1 MNLRTPLL
9 MAAAAAFL
17 MVGTGC
23 ESSKTKAEIS
33 SLMTQNRELQA
44 KLEAESAARAAA
56 DARAQAAT
64 EAASR
69 TPTVVQSP
77 APADMGGGNL
87 VDLRGP
93 AGRPARPAPADLRP
107 APTQDAVLEL
117 KGDVLFDSGT
127 ATIKTSAQK
136 ELDALASKIKQQYAG
151 KTLVIEGHTDATPL
165 KSTSKW
171 KSNKEL
177 GEARA
182 KAVMAYLAKKGVP
195 SKSMQ
200 AVSLGSSQPKSTKD
214 QAQNRR
220 VEIVVKNAT

>member
-1 MNLRTPLL
+1 MNLRFSLL

-69 TPTVVQSP
+69 TPAVVQAP
-77 APADMGGGNL
+77 APAEMGGGNL

-93 AGRPARPAPADLRP
+93 GGRPARA
-107 APTQDAVLEL
+107 
-117 KGDVLFDSGT
+117 
-127 ATIKTSAQK
+127 
-136 ELDALASKIKQQYAG
+136 
-151 KTLVIEGHTDATPL
+151 
-165 KSTSKW
+165 
-171 KSNKEL
+171 
-177 GEARA
+177 
-182 KAVMAYLAKKGVP
+182 
-195 SKSMQ
+195 
-200 AVSLGSSQPKSTKD
+200 
-214 QAQNRR
+214 
-220 VEIVVKNAT
+220 